1 MKNFHL
7 DRGMLLAFLAANNLD
22 KGVRFEHRFHP
33 SRLWR
38 LDLAWPEE
46 KLAVEIDGITP
57 AGGRHQRIKGFSND
71 REKGLAAFAL
81 GWTVIHCT
89 TKQFQSGKVFDAIHE
104 RKRRRGQKV
113 V

>member
-46 KLAVEIDGITP
+46 KLAVEIDGIT
-57 AGGRHQRIKGFSND
+57 ATD
-71 REKGLAAFAL
+71 TAREKGLAATATAPTPHRHMYMYMYMCM
-81 GWTVIHCT
+81 W
-89 TKQFQSGKVFDAIHE
+89 
-104 RKRRRGQKV
+104 
-113 V
+113 